1 MDMLTDMRVKV
12 YDNTKM
18 MSMLRKEVSMNLLNL
33 EYFLIAAE
41 ELNFTRAAKRLHIAQ
56 QSLSNHIAKLEDHF
70 GTPLFDR
77 NPPMSLTP
85 AGACF
90 RRYAQQLKHPL
101 MKWKQKFRILR
112 TLKEVR

>member
-70 GTPLFDR
+70 GTPLFD
-77 NPPMSLTP
+77 
-85 AGACF
+85 
-90 RRYAQQLKHPL
+90 
-101 MKWKQKFRILR
+101 
-112 TLKEVR
+112 

>member
-1 MDMLTDMRVKV
+1 
-12 YDNTKM
+12 
-18 MSMLRKEVSMNLLNL
+18 MNLLNL

-85 AGACF
+85 AGGMFQALCT
-90 RRYAQQLKHPL
+90 AIKNIP
-101 MKWKQKFRILR
+101 
-112 TLKEVR
+112 

>member
-1 MDMLTDMRVKV
+1 MDMLTDMRAKV

-56 QSLSNHIAKLEDHF
+56 QSLSNHIAKLEDH
-70 GTPLFDR
+70 L
-77 NPPMSLTP
+77 
-85 AGACF
+85 
-90 RRYAQQLKHPL
+90 
-101 MKWKQKFRILR
+101 
-112 TLKEVR
+112 VRHCLIEIHL